1 MRYGKEGS
9 GTERTVLIF
18 RASQTLSLE
27 DLESLY
33 LWMEIFGMVE
43 TGRLGRLNLR
53 VGTMRLT
60 GFERSKGTSLETVSK
75 TYGSEPLVGK

>member
-18 RASQTLSLE
+18 RASQTLSFE
-27 DLESLY
+27 DLGSLY

-43 TGRLGRLNLR
+43 TGRLGRLSLR
-53 VGTMRLT
+53 EGTIRLT
-60 GFERSKGTSLETVSK
+60 GFERSKATSLETVSM
-75 TYGSEPLVGK
+75 TYGSEPVAGK